1 MVLMKEMTLQMDDEL
16 LGWVIKR
23 KGDMKAEEFI
33 KKALREYMAIDTRA
47 TGIRIDKFQEKLTG
61 RLDELESRIG
71 RLNKSFS
78 ENNGEI
84 GRH

>member
-1 MVLMKEMTLQMDDEL
+1 MKEMTLQMDDEL